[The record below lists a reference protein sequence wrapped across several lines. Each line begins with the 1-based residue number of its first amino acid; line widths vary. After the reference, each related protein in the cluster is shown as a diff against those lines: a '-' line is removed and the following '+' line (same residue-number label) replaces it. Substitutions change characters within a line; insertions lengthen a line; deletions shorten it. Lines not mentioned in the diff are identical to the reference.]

1 MNTTFTPTGSYDW
14 SFVKNLELQMGYKL
28 SDINRGGKNI
38 KLQQR
43 KWKK

>member
-28 SDINRGGKNI
+28 SDINRGGNYNSLKSY
-38 KLQQR
+38 R
-43 KWKK
+43 